1 MANQKI
7 SQMPAITAAE
17 LAASDLLAV
26 VDVSDVSQASSGS
39 NKKITA
45 LELKNFINESTASV
59 SSFTWN
65 SATASPGAAIN
76 TGSVVTNLV
85 HDRMR
90 RCVVNDAGVVQYY
103 LQSTDST
110 KKEDGTAAVLTGAD
124 GQVMVEIPKFW
135 TMFSSSGT
143 FSTWSISPVALPGY
157 QVHPAFIKDNVEV
170 DYRYIGAYD
179 ACVYDTSAAAY
190 VDGLNLD
197 NADAL
202 YDYANDKLSSVAG
215 KYPVVGVTRAQTR
228 QLASNRGSGWRQL
241 DFTLWSAVQ
250 MLYVIEH
257 QSFYSQNILGAGNT
271 NGSYLASSAVQADS
285 PHTIA
290 GASNSLGNA
299 STNAVNGAGVSAKPG
314 TSFMSYR
321 GIENFY
327 GNAWTWLDGVNINV
341 GTAGTFY
348 VTNNTSSFADNTAT
362 GHTLVTSSFPTA
374 SGYPSNFLALSSY
387 FLPSNATGGST
398 TTYLTDYLYATTAL
412 NRVLV
417 AGGSASSAG
426 HAGVFCFFAV
436 DSSGLRDRVISARLA
451 R

>member
-7 SQMPAITAAE
+7 SQMPSLTASE
-17 LAASDLLAV
+17 LAAGDLLAV
-26 VDVSDVSQASSGS
+26 VDVSDVTQASSGT

-90 RCVVNDAGVVQYY
+90 RCVINDAGVVQYY
-103 LQSTDST
+103 LQATDST

-135 TMFSSSGT
+135 TMFSNSGT
-143 FSTWSISPVALPGY
+143 FRTWSISPVAIPGY
-157 QVHPAFIKDNVEV
+157 QVHPAFIKDGVEV

-197 NADAL
+197 DADAL
-202 YDYANDKLSSVAG
+202 YDYTNDKLGSVSG

-299 STNAVNGAGVSAKPG
+299 STNTVNGAGVNAKPG

-327 GNAWTWLDGVNINV
+327 GNTWTWLDGVNINV

-348 VTNNTSSFADNTAT
+348 VSNTTSHFVDNTT
-362 GHTLVTSSFPTA
+362 TNYQLITSSFPTA
-374 SGYPSNFLALSSY
+374 SGYPNSFIANGSY
-387 FLPSNATGGST
+387 FLPGNATGGST
-398 TTYLTDYLYATTAL
+398 STYLTDYLYASTAL
-412 NRVLV
+412 NRVLL
-417 AGGSASSAG
+417 AGGNANSAG
-426 HAGVFCFFAV
+426 LAGVFSLLSHYA
-436 DSSGLRDRVISARLA
+436 SSSRNRIFSARLA
-451 R
+451 C